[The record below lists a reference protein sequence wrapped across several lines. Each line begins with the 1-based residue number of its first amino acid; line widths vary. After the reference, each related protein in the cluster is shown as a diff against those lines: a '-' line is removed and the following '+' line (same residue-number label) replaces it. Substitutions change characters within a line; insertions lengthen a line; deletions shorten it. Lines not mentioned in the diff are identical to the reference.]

1 MSSLLPLRAPYLWVC
16 HSQPWTSLMWLV
28 DIHPEVSPQERP
40 LTALAVSDFVR
51 FGKSS
56 WNFNLSESV
65 CTVSSLT
72 SVGVYALTA
81 VEEVSCF
88 VRCEV
93 EVLFNNISFLLIL
106 SQTVCH
112 IFVLCRWTRHVV
124 VVVAVNKMKNGAEEQ
139 DAEWVLR
146 GTRKMAFLVKLSW
159 KLCFVGAHCRDGRHG

>member
-1 MSSLLPLRAPYLWVC
+1 
-16 HSQPWTSLMWLV
+16 MWLV
-28 DIHPEVSPQERP
+28 DIHPEVSPPERL
-40 LTALAVSDFVR
+40 LTAQAVSDFVR

-81 VEEVSCF
+81 VEKVSCF

-106 SQTVCH
+106 SQKPMCV
-112 IFVLCRWTRHVV
+112 IYLCY
-124 VVVAVNKMKNGAEEQ
+124 ADELDM
-139 DAEWVLR
+139 L
-146 GTRKMAFLVKLSW
+146 LL
-159 KLCFVGAHCRDGRHG
+159 LL